1 MSRATVTIDGYVSRD
16 LELRR
21 TGNGKAVTS
30 ISVPCQ
36 RSKRNQDGTYENLG
50 ETTWWQAT
58 LWEEQ
63 AEQYA
68 QLLKK
73 GSHVTITGIPEVT
86 MYQKSDGTNGVRA
99 EILFPV
105 VGVIPR
111 AQQQR
116 QQQAPAESWGQQ
128 PQGGSQQGAW
138 GQQQLQQNQPWT
150 PAQQQGGA
158 QSQDVWSTPGGQTT
172 YDDETPF

>member
-36 RSKRNQDGTYENLG
+36 RSKKNQDGSYENLG

-86 MYQKSDGTNGVRA
+86 MYQKSDGTSGVRA

-105 VGVIPR
+105 VGMIPR
-111 AQQQR
+111 APQR

-128 PQGGSQQGAW
+128 PQGVQQGGQQGAW
-138 GQQQLQQNQPWT
+138 GQQPQQDQPW
-150 PAQQQGGA
+150 PPQGGQ
-158 QSQDVWSTPGGQTT
+158 QSQDVWSTPGGQQT